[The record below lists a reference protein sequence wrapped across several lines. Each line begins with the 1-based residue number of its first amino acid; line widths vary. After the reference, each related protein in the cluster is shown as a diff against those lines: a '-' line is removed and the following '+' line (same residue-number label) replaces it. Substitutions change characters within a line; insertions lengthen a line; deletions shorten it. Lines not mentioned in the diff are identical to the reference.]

1 MRKIKYMLCAVLTAA
16 LLLSV
21 CALTAAQ
28 AYAAEYQDGDYTVP
42 ITLLTESKHNT
53 VISPTT
59 VHIENGNIYVDI
71 AFQRKGE
78 NEMPQMASLTSDC
91 GTYTKPEVNETNR
104 SNTFY
109 RVQVSSLGSVDVT
122 VVTEAM
128 SQPYEI
134 DYTVFIDATSIPLK
148 SESSPEPDPTPAPE
162 PAPAP
167 APTPT
172 PAPTPAPAPAP
183 TPTPAPTPAPT
194 PTPTPTPEPTPT
206 DPVDPVEP
214 AEPIEPAEPV
224 DPNEP
229 VSSEEPTEPDQ
240 PVEDE
245 VIAPEPVPESV
256 PVSPETLKY
265 QDNHSPLSGGAIAAI
280 VAGAVIV
287 IGGVVWL
294 ILRNKKK

>member
-1 MRKIKYMLCAVLTAA
+1 MKHIRQVLYAMLTAM
-16 LLLSV
+16 LLLTVS
-21 CALTAAQ
+21 AFSATD
-28 AYAAEYQDGDYTVP
+28 AYAADYQDGDYTVAFSMDG
-42 ITLLTESKHNT
+42 LGRHNVAWDT
-53 VISPTT
+53 AT
-59 VHIENGNIYVDI
+59 VHVKDGKLYVDFTLERVDPRDH
-71 AFQRKGE
+71 A
-78 NEMPQMASLTSDC
+78 PQYAWLKTDC
-91 GTYTKPEVNETNR
+91 GTFYPSTNEAAFTQ
-104 SNTFY
+104 TFSF
-109 RVQVSSLGSVDVT
+109 VEIPNLGSVKVYAL
-122 VVTEAM
+122 TEAM
-128 SQPYEI
+128 SGPYEVKYDLHI
-134 DYTVFIDATSIPLK
+134 DDSKIPLAA
-148 SESSPEPDPTPAPE
+148 EPAPEPQPEPEPTPAPE

-167 APTPT
+167 APTPS

-183 TPTPAPTPAPT
+183 TPTP
-194 PTPTPTPEPTPT
+194 TPTPEPAPT

-240 PVEDE
+240 PVEGE
-245 VIAPEPVPESV
+245 AIAPEPVPESV

-265 QDNHSPLSGGAIAAI
+265 QDNHLPLSGGAIAAI

>member
-1 MRKIKYMLCAVLTAA
+1 MKNIRQVLCALLTAM
-16 LLLSV
+16 LLLTVS
-21 CALTAAQ
+21 AFSATD
-28 AYAAEYQDGDYTVP
+28 AYAADYQDGDYTVGFSVDG
-42 ITLLTESKHNT
+42 LGRHNVAWDT
-53 VISPTT
+53 AT
-59 VHIENGNIYVDI
+59 VHVKDGKLYVDFTLERVDPRDH
-71 AFQRKGE
+71 A
-78 NEMPQMASLTSDC
+78 PQYDWLKTAC
-91 GTYTKPEVNETNR
+91 GTYTPIVNDAEFTA
-104 SNTFY
+104 TFTG
-109 RVQVSSLGSVDVT
+109 VQVPNLGRVDVT
-122 VVTEAM
+122 VQTSAM
-128 SQPYEI
+128 SQPYEVDYVLHI
-134 DYTVFIDATSIPLK
+134 DDSKIPLAA
-148 SESSPEPDPTPAPE
+148 EPEPEPQPEPEPTPAPE

-183 TPTPAPTPAPT
+183 TPTP
-194 PTPTPTPEPTPT
+194 TPTPEPAPT

-265 QDNHSPLSGGAIAAI
+265 QDNHLPLSGGAIAAI